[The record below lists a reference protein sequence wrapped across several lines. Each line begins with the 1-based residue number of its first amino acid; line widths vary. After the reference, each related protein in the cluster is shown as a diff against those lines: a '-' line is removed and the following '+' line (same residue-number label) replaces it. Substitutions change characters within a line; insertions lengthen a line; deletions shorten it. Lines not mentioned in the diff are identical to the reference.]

1 MATKL
6 DSVSTLQADFG
17 QTRFGEPRS
26 GGKARRPQPRPAH
39 GRTLGGA
46 SAVAPS
52 CDGAAAPPGVTV
64 GHRVA
69 TAQAGPSRPSG
80 GGGRSPGRRAK
91 RGYPPMSL
99 RSAEVEPEGRQVAAS
114 SSEGEAPSAAL
125 VADQGEAC
133 PHGWVAALRA
143 APPQA
148 ARSAALEPV
157 GREVIDRMTGAASSR
172 DSVGAAALAAV
183 PQARPARWQAGD
195 ESTRSGRRRIVFAI
209 VLTVVSTER

>member
-6 DSVSTLQADFG
+6 DSVSTPQADFG
-17 QTRFGEPRS
+17 QARFGEPRS

-52 CDGAAAPPGVTV
+52 SDGAAAPPGVPA

-125 VADQGEAC
+125 VADRGEAC

-148 ARSAALEPV
+148 ARSAVLEPE
-157 GREVIDRMTGAASSR
+157 GREGVVRVAGGASSHA
-172 DSVGAAALAAV
+172 SPGGAALAASAQRC
-183 PQARPARWQAGD
+183 P
-195 ESTRSGRRRIVFAI
+195 GRCCPSCASAQLNNIGSEPHMANAMK
-209 VLTVVSTER
+209 